1 MSLRRA
7 SLARVRDAKAQFCS
21 PPLFIHP
28 SSSSGGGG
36 GEAGR
41 SALGINIVAV
51 LLPLCPSLLL
61 ALRSAL
67 LPVNLP
73 ALLWSGSDRRAQ
85 LAAPCQGCRGPNGD
99 SDIHPS
105 ARPFYAELTNEK
117 KKRKEK
123 KNSPET
129 YRCESGTN
137 LRRHRVWM

>member
-7 SLARVRDAKAQFCS
+7 SLARVIDAKAQFCS

-28 SSSSGGGG
+28 SSSSSGSGSGGGGGG

-73 ALLWSGSDRRAQ
+73 ALLWSGSHRRSQ
-85 LAAPCQGCRGPNGD
+85 LAAPCQGCCKGGGKHRMETVT
-99 SDIHPS
+99 STR
-105 ARPFYAELTNEK
+105 ALVLFYAELTNEIAS
-117 KKRKEK
+117 
-123 KNSPET
+123 KN
-129 YRCESGTN
+129 
-137 LRRHRVWM
+137 M